1 MPKVHMVMC
10 YVTKFLDL
18 TGETAGL
25 EFYSEQ
31 AMESVHHDFKINWDM
46 VKVNIDHPDF
56 GEKLKDIVTKYNSLH
71 L

>member
-1 MPKVHMVMC
+1 MFS
-10 YVTKFLDL
+10 VTEFLDL

-31 AMESVHHDFKINWDM
+31 AMESIHHDFKINWEM
-46 VKVNIDHPDF
+46 VKVNIDHLDIR
-56 GEKLKDIVTKYNSLH
+56 EKLKDAVRKYNSLQ